1 MVLRIGLIIISNCYG
16 YCNGF
21 AYAQAFSQ
29 LISNGAIRF
38 KHAPASSQAAFG
50 RISSRVET
58 QRSCILC
65 QFVQICANVIID
77 IDGLAGGV
85 IVDLVYIDGAQLG
98 AIRLGNGH
106 FDFLTG
112 EEVGANGG
120 CAAVIVVPRIQA
132 GFHCIG
138 LGSSIINRGFLV
150 AVYLVPLVGHTDHHI
165 VRGNGRGK
173 NRSLFGGVAV
183 FGVVRG
189 RYGCRDTL
197 DGGLLNSIAIKYIT
211 VGQQGVLISDSGN
224 FAVGAA
230 GEFYFGVG
238 GYLQSGDGQ
247 ISLDLHCAASDIDSA
262 NSGRF
267 AIKCVSD
274 SQCAAIYL
282 NATGQVIACKV
293 ECRKGTFKAHSI
305 SNVFHREKFRF
316 GAAIFAFHIVKSSLQ
331 SGGTNGTEQI
341 IKGNSQL
348 CITIVTF
355 SIFSVI
361 V

>member
-1 MVLRIGLIIISNCYG
+1 MEFHRT
-16 YCNGF
+16 
-21 AYAQAFSQ
+21 
-29 LISNGAIRF
+29 AIRESF
-38 KHAPASSQAAFG
+38 
-50 RISSRVET
+50 IELTYYLIVN
-58 QRSCILC
+58 L
-65 QFVQICANVIID
+65 N
-77 IDGLAGGV
+77 GLAGGV

-106 FDFLTG
+106 LDIPTG
-112 EEVGANGG
+112 EGVGANGS

-150 AVYLVPLVGHTDHHI
+150 AVYLVPLVGHTGHI
-165 VRGNGRGK
+165 ARGNGRGK
-173 NRSLFGGVAV
+173 NRSLFGGVAI
-183 FGVVRG
+183 FGVVMV

-197 DGGLLNSIAIKYIT
+197 DGGFLNSITIKYIA
-211 VGQQGVLISDSGN
+211 GAQQGVLISDSGN

-274 SQCAAIYL
+274 SQCAAIYR

-293 ECRKGTFKAHSI
+293 ECRKGTFKAHII

-331 SGGTNGTEQI
+331 SGGAAITGRV

-355 SIFSVI
+355 SIFIVI

>member
-1 MVLRIGLIIISNCYG
+1 M
-16 YCNGF
+16 
-21 AYAQAFSQ
+21 
-29 LISNGAIRF
+29 
-38 KHAPASSQAAFG
+38 
-50 RISSRVET
+50 
-58 QRSCILC
+58 
-65 QFVQICANVIID
+65 
-77 IDGLAGGV
+77 
-85 IVDLVYIDGAQLG
+85 
-98 AIRLGNGH
+98 GN
-106 FDFLTG
+106 
-112 EEVGANGG
+112 
-120 CAAVIVVPRIQA
+120 
-132 GFHCIG
+132 
-138 LGSSIINRGFLV
+138 SIINRGFLA
-150 AVYLVPLVGHTDHHI
+150 AVYLVPLVGHTGRI

-173 NRSLFGGVAV
+173 NRGLFDGVAI
-183 FGVVRG
+183 FGVVMV

-197 DGGLLNSIAIKYIT
+197 DGGFYNGLTIGIKYIA
-211 VGQQGVLISDSGN
+211 GAQQGVLISDSGN

-262 NSGRF
+262 NSGRL

-274 SQCAAIYL
+274 SQCAAIYR

-316 GAAIFAFHIVKSSLQ
+316 GAAIFALHIVKSSLQ
-331 SGGTNGTEQI
+331 SGGAATTGRV

-348 CITIVTF
+348 CTTKVTF